1 MLFNDKSRQTVIDL
15 TGFVAHPTHCPHVRP
30 LPLLPR
36 QLQPLAALLL
46 SSKKETIHTD
56 GHHYLSELTQPQHL
70 FKSVLH
76 SIVGQFYILILKNK
90 MQVHTLY
97 SSCCVLQ
104 KLSLH
109 WGLAFMA
116 MVGKKSCMAL

>member
-46 SSKKETIHTD
+46 SSKKETIHTRW
-56 GHHYLSELTQPQHL
+56 TP
-70 FKSVLH
+70 
-76 SIVGQFYILILKNK
+76 
-90 MQVHTLY
+90 
-97 SSCCVLQ
+97 
-104 KLSLH
+104 LSLRAYTAA
-109 WGLAFMA
+109 AFI
-116 MVGKKSCMAL
+116 